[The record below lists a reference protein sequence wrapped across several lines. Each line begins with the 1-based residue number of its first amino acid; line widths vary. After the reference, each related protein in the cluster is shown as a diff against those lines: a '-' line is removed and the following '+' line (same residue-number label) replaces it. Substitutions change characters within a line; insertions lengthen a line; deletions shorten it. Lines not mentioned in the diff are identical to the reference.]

1 MKTFSPQLLC
11 RGLLAWYRVHRREM
25 PWRGHPDPYAVWVS
39 EIMLQQTR
47 VDTVRPYFA
56 RFVARFPS
64 PASLAAA
71 DDDALLK
78 HWEGLGY
85 YGRARHLRQAAR
97 EVVARHG
104 GELPRSVAAL
114 TALPG
119 IGPYTAA
126 AVASIAFGERVAVLD
141 GNVKRVLARLFAL
154 DDCIDDPAT
163 ERELWRLAQT
173 LVPPRGPGDFN
184 QAMMEL
190 GARVC
195 TPRAPACMAC
205 PVASECRAHAEGRE
219 AELPVR
225 KPKAATPLHEIVTA
239 VIERDGCFLVGRR
252 PHGGMLGG
260 LWEFPGGKVEKGEDH
275 ALALARECREELGVE
290 VCAGGLVACV
300 RHAYTHF
307 RIVMSVYRCAITA
320 GEPAALAHTEL
331 RWVSPEAF
339 DTLAFPK
346 ANHKFLPLLRGDAE
360 QEGPCSRG
368 VSK

>member
-1 MKTFSPQLLC
+1 MRNPRAL
-11 RGLLAWYRVHRREM
+11 RERLLAWFKAEARDL
-25 PWRGHPDPYAVWVS
+25 PFRGTTDPYAVWVS
-39 EIMLQQTR
+39 EIILQQTR
-47 VDTVRPYFA
+47 VDQGTPYYN
-56 RFVARFPS
+56 RFVAAFPTVE
-64 PASLAAA
+64 ALAAA
-71 DDDALLK
+71 PEEAVLK
-78 HWEGLGY
+78 LWEGLGY
-85 YGRARHLRQAAR
+85 YSRARNLHAAAR
-97 EVVARHG
+97 MVCEQHG
-104 GELPRSVAAL
+104 GRFPETAAQL
-114 TALPG
+114 RMLPG
-119 IGPYTAA
+119 VGPYTAA

-141 GNVKRVLARLFAL
+141 GNVKRVLARLYAL
-154 DDCIDDPAT
+154 DDCIDAPET

-173 LVPPRGPGDFN
+173 LVPPRNPGDFN

-195 TPRAPACMAC
+195 TPRTPACMAC
-205 PVASECRAHAEGRE
+205 PAASECRAHAEGRE

-275 ALALARECREELGVE
+275 ALALARECREELGVT
-290 VCAGGLVACV
+290 VRVGGLVACV

-307 RIVMSVYRCAITA
+307 RIVMSVYRCEITD

-331 RWVSPEAF
+331 RWVRPEDF

-360 QEGPCSRG
+360 RD
-368 VSK
+368 

>member
-1 MKTFSPQLLC
+1 VKNPRAL
-11 RGLLAWYRVHRREM
+11 RERLLAWFKAEARDL
-25 PWRGHPDPYAVWVS
+25 PFRGTTDPYAVWVS
-39 EIMLQQTR
+39 EIILQQTR
-47 VDTVRPYFA
+47 VDQGTPYFN
-56 RFVARFPS
+56 RFVAAFPTVQ
-64 PASLAAA
+64 ALAAA
-71 DDDALLK
+71 PEEAVLK
-78 HWEGLGY
+78 LWEGLGY
-85 YGRARHLRQAAR
+85 YSRARNLHAAAR
-97 EVVARHG
+97 MVCEQHG
-104 GELPRSVAAL
+104 GRFPETAAQL
-114 TALPG
+114 RMLPG
-119 IGPYTAA
+119 VGPYTAA

-141 GNVKRVLARLFAL
+141 GNVKRVLARLYAL

-205 PVASECRAHAEGRE
+205 PAASECRAHAEGRE

-225 KPKAATPLHEIVTA
+225 KPKAGTPLHEIVTA
-239 VIERDGCFLVGRR
+239 VIERDGRYLVGRR

-290 VCAGGLVACV
+290 VRVGGLVACV

-307 RIVMSVYRCAITA
+307 RIVMSVYRCTITG

-331 RWVSPEAF
+331 RWVAPADF

-360 QEGPCSRG
+360 RD
-368 VSK
+368 

>member
-1 MKTFSPQLLC
+1 MRNPRAL
-11 RGLLAWYRVHRREM
+11 RERLLAWFQAEARDL
-25 PWRGHPDPYAVWVS
+25 PFRGTTDPYAVWVS
-39 EIMLQQTR
+39 EIILQQTR
-47 VDTVRPYFA
+47 VDQGTPYYN
-56 RFVARFPS
+56 RFVAAFPTVE
-64 PASLAAA
+64 ALAAA
-71 DDDALLK
+71 PEEAVLK
-78 HWEGLGY
+78 LWEGLGY
-85 YGRARHLRQAAR
+85 YSRARNLHAAAR
-97 EVVARHG
+97 MVCEQHG
-104 GELPRSVAAL
+104 GRFPETAAQL
-114 TALPG
+114 RMLPG